1 MDTHVWLARVTLLGA
16 VVALDLAPVAI
27 AAPTVR
33 GDTAAWND
41 VIAAYRRLYALP
53 GYRMKITFPDGRVAT
68 AEFARPDAHWSVPTP
83 QGPADSYLV
92 GAVYVT
98 QRGGRCTRL
107 QTGRPNVPDVDLA
120 NYKGEVTV
128 VRKTDTSIDGLPVHD
143 YAYVQVSPGG
153 SQSRG
158 DVYLAARTGLP
169 RRVVNIAV
177 RRTGESQQPNTID
190 YYDYGA
196 KISITLP
203 C

>member
-1 MDTHVWLARVTLLGA
+1 MDRYLRLVKVTVLG
-16 VVALDLAPVAI
+16 VVFALEIVPVAI
-27 AAPTVR
+27 AAPTVK

-41 VIAAYRRLYALP
+41 VVAAYRRLYALP
-53 GYRMKITFPDGRVAT
+53 GYRMSITFPDGRVAT

-83 QGPADSYLV
+83 QGPGDSYLV
-92 GAVYVT
+92 GGMYVV

-107 QTGRPNVPDVDLA
+107 QTGRPNMPNMDLT
-120 NYKGEVTV
+120 NFKGEVTV
-128 VRKTDTSIDGLPVHD
+128 GRKPDTTIDGLPVHD

-158 DVYLAARTGLP
+158 DVYLVAQTGLP
-169 RRVVNIAV
+169 RRVVNMAGK
-177 RRTGESQQPNTID
+177 RTGGSQQPNTID

-196 KISITLP
+196 KITIAPP